1 MSNSIRSIAVLT
13 LISACFMISVNT
25 AEAEK
30 DNPVSS
36 SEKETVSN
44 YVVYY
49 FHGNFRCTNCRKIEQ
64 FSREAVEKYFA
75 EELKTKRLVFQE
87 VNIDSPE
94 NKHFINDYQLYTRS
108 LIIAEFREGKQV
120 RWKNL
125 TRVWNHLNDREKF
138 YDYVHSEIQAYLE
151 SS

>member
-1 MSNSIRSIAVLT
+1 MSNSISNIAVLT

-30 DNPVSS
+30 VNPVSS

-44 YVVYY
+44 YVAYY

-87 VNIDSPE
+87 VNIDVPE

-120 RWKNL
+120 KWKNL
-125 TRVWNHLNDREKF
+125 TRVWNYLGNREKF
-138 YDYVHSEIQAYLE
+138 YDYVRSEIQAYLE